1 MNKTI
6 LQSQIKPCDEIIVP
20 KSGFNIVQHHAMYLG
35 FDTAGTDWIIENNI
49 NLGVRLIA
57 ADDFFA
63 VNPFINKI
71 NRFNGSIDERK
82 IKVRNALTKIGK
94 PYNLINY
101 NCEHFT
107 TEIRTGISHSKQVQ
121 RVAIGLVA
129 ALFIG
134 ALLKD

>member
-1 MNKTI
+1 MNRI
-6 LQSQIKPCDEIIVP
+6 IIRYNIKPCDEIIVP
-20 KSGFNIVQHHAMYLG
+20 KSSFNIVQHHVMYLG
-35 FDTAGTDWIIENNI
+35 FDYAGTDWIIENNF
-49 NLGVRLIA
+49 NQGVRLIT
-57 ADDFFA
+57 ADEFFT

-71 NRFNGSIDERK
+71 NRFDGCNDERK

-121 RVAIGLVA
+121 KAAIGLIA
-129 ALFIG
+129 ILFIG
-134 ALLKD
+134 ALLND